1 MSRYENIVSMW
12 HSFNITAPS
21 DIDKYLDS
29 FRILFTYNSC
39 KIENNETS
47 YHNTRD
53 IFENNNVCGY
63 TGNVR
68 TLLEIYN
75 HKLCYEAL
83 KCRIVEKQPVSIDLI
98 KEIHL
103 ILTSGTYDEV
113 RFIVNG
119 ERSGEFKKHNNVVG
133 ANIGAAPEKVENEL
147 HTLFNELDK
156 YSTSVLFRA
165 AYLHAHFEH
174 IHPFTDGN
182 GRVGRAL
189 MNYYLMIN
197 DHPPLIVYDE
207 DKNEYYDTLE
217 EYDKS
222 KDIVPLYEFMKFEID
237 KTWAKTLERNM
248 L

>member
-12 HSFNITAPS
+12 HSFNITATS

-39 KIENNETS
+39 KIENSETS

-83 KCRIVEKQPVSIDLI
+83 KCRIAEKQPVSIDLI

-119 ERSGEFKKHNNVVG
+119 ERSGEFKKHNTVVG
-133 ANIGAAPEKVENEL
+133 TNIGVAPEKVENEL

-156 YSTSVLFRA
+156 YSPSALVRA
-165 AYLHAHFEH
+165 AYLHANFEH

-182 GRVGRAL
+182 GRVGRLL

-207 DKNEYYDTLE
+207 DKNEYYNVLE

-222 KDIVPLYEFMKFEID
+222 KDIAPLYEFMKFEID
-237 KTWAKTLERNM
+237 KTRAKTLERNM